1 MSIIKKFVGESN
13 IGVTLEAVIVKNAGE
28 PYSIRYYVDG
38 KYKQTEMFEGVSLY
52 YVEDAAE
59 NWLSG
64 IKVLNG

>member
-1 MSIIKKFVGESN
+1 
-13 IGVTLEAVIVKNAGE
+13 VTLEAVIVKNAGE